1 MSEKLCVVRNS
12 PIHGSGVFAVKPIK
26 KGTRIIEYKGK
37 RLTHKEAD
45 RIYGGTS
52 ETGHTFLFTLND
64 YYVID
69 ANKSGN
75 AARWINHGCAPNC
88 TSICEE
94 ADDGKPEHERVFI
107 ASRVERLGL
116 VHDGTLEP
124 VGDEAAAA
132 ASVSALSLGARR
144 QCLVALGMDCM
155 PLAAHELAFPQVEGE
170 REAAL
175 VAGHEAAECV
185 AVAQRDLERR
195 R

>member
-52 ETGHTFLFTLND
+52 E
-64 YYVID
+64 
-69 ANKSGN
+69 SGN

-107 ASRVERLGL
+107 DAVRDIKAGEELTYSYFI
-116 VHDGTLEP
+116 TLEEP
-124 VGDEAAAA
+124 HTRRMQKIWKCLCGSKKCTGTMLEMKKDE
-132 ASVSALSLGARR
+132 
-144 QCLVALGMDCM
+144 
-155 PLAAHELAFPQVEGE
+155 
-170 REAAL
+170 
-175 VAGHEAAECV
+175 
-185 AVAQRDLERR
+185 
-195 R
+195 